1 MATAPRTPRLASPS
15 RTDDSGERRQYFS
28 TLTLERPDIALCRAT
43 TVVARAIDEQLTGSR
58 LTVAQHLVLKMLD
71 AVGSC
76 SQQELSE
83 QLRIDRSVMV
93 GCIDGLENAGLVT
106 RERHP
111 RDRRAYAVTA
121 TEAGAQALAEAEA
134 GIPVLMDRVFSALTP
149 EERATLARLT
159 RKILDVQP
167 GE

>member
-1 MATAPRTPRLASPS
+1 
-15 RTDDSGERRQYFS
+15 RRYFAA
-28 TLTLERPDIALCRAT
+28 LTRERPDVALCRAT
-43 TVVARAIDEQLTGSR
+43 TLVARSIDAQLTDGP

-93 GCIDGLENAGLVT
+93 GCVDALEDAGLVL

-111 RDRRAYAVTA
+111 LDRRAYAVTLTA
-121 TEAGAQALAEAEA
+121 EGRTALAEAELA
-134 GIPVLMDRVFSALTP
+134 MAPVLDRTFAPLTP
-149 EERATLARLT
+149 QERQTLISLT
-159 RKILDVQP
+159 RKLLALPPAD
-167 GE
+167 